1 MKFFA
6 RFKKN
11 KSCATGCKNEQQTNE
26 TALDQTQVQNQNESS
41 IVDQNQSHLQPDQTS
56 NDEYI

>member
-26 TALDQTQVQNQNESS
+26 TALDQTQV
-41 IVDQNQSHLQPDQTS
+41 VDQNQSESISVDQNQDQLQPDQTS
-56 NDEYI
+56 NNE

>member
-11 KSCATGCKNEQQTNE
+11 KSCVTGCKNEQQTNE
-26 TALDQTQVQNQNESS
+26 TALDQTQV
-41 IVDQNQSHLQPDQTS
+41 VDQNQSESISVDQNQDQLQPDQTS
-56 NDEYI
+56 NNE

>member
-26 TALDQTQVQNQNESS
+26 TALDQSQVSEQNQ
-41 IVDQNQSHLQPDQTS
+41 DQVQPDQTT
-56 NDEYI
+56 NE